1 MTLRHK
7 TPLLVLLFIL
17 LTLALFSSG
26 CGTESKTE
34 NSSENSQ
41 MESESQ
47 IQVAPLQG
55 YLAPDFVLEDLS
67 GKKIKLS
74 SLRGKIVVLNFWSLG
89 CRYCLQEMPDFDEF
103 NRSKPEDVMV
113 LMVNLDRAESRLS
126 AYINNM
132 QFSFTVLKDEIAETA
147 RTYMIRGVPT
157 TFIIDKDGIIAA
169 RIEGSLTK
177 NQLEGLVTNVI
188 QKD

>member
-26 CGTESKTE
+26 CSTESKTE

-47 IQVAPLQG
+47 IQIAP
-55 YLAPDFVLEDLS
+55 LAPDFELEDLS
-67 GKKIKLS
+67 GKKIRLS

>member
-26 CGTESKTE
+26 CSTESKTE

-47 IQVAPLQG
+47 IQIAP
-55 YLAPDFVLEDLS
+55 LAPDFELEDLS
-67 GKKIKLS
+67 GKKIRLS

-89 CRYCLQEMPDFDEF
+89 CKYCLQEMPDFEEF
-103 NRSKPEDVMV
+103 NRSKPDDVAV
-113 LMVNLDRAESRLS
+113 LMVNLDRAESKLS
-126 AYINNM
+126 DYINNQ
-132 QFSFTVLKDEIAETA
+132 QFSFTVLKDEAAETA
-147 RTYMIRGVPT
+147 RTYMLRGVPT
-157 TFIIDKDGIIAA
+157 TFIVDKDGTIKA
-169 RIEGSLTK
+169 RVDGALTK
-177 NQLEGLVTNVI
+177 EQLESLVANVS
-188 QKD
+188 QE